1 MPHGLK
7 MTLGGLELGLVQLI
21 DLDGFAD
28 KGDNPMINPLTYAAK
43 GAPPILRY
51 RNPNYVPEGS
61 QSAYEISLGMVIAA
75 TVIVYSSAHVQ
86 TPASVAMALLM
97 RDPSRADEAD
107 EGLRALIVEPARNG
121 DEYAAHSV
129 DEVKVAAVKKAVRE
143 GPGLELAVLPEN
155 PPTDLAELVKYL
167 FTSQFL
173 MDLDLPVQMVGDGP
187 LTPTL
192 PDSLLADA
200 DGRFYLRDVLNGEA
214 DFLFEGQD
222 AFGDLHIQIK
232 AEGGYF
238 ILLEEGEELIN
249 HRLVEEN
256 VEQTSISSR
265 STGDIEHFL
274 SRLVVQLDGEERAE
288 ITISTYSQDDLL
300 FEQIINIARLE
311 DFDEILEEE
320 DDILLAADSAL
331 QTEALP
337 EGRAESNVLVE
348 EHILD
353 DIFDNAPEIL

>member
-1 MPHGLK
+1 M
-7 MTLGGLELGLVQLI
+7 
-21 DLDGFAD
+21 
-28 KGDNPMINPLTYAAK
+28 
-43 GAPPILRY
+43 
-51 RNPNYVPEGS
+51 
-61 QSAYEISLGMVIAA
+61 
-75 TVIVYSSAHVQ
+75 
-86 TPASVAMALLM
+86 
-97 RDPSRADEAD
+97 
-107 EGLRALIVEPARNG
+107 IVEPARNG

-265 STGDIEHFL
+265 QIGDIEHFL

-311 DFDEILEEE
+311 DFDEILEEQG
-320 DDILLAADSAL
+320 DILLAADSAL
-331 QTEALP
+331 QTDGVP
-337 EGRAESNVLVE
+337 EGRAENNVLVE
-348 EHILD
+348 EHVLD